1 MYRSLAC
8 IARFEFNALMQD
20 TKRAVE
26 SLKLQQE
33 SVVQALET
41 ARQAHATAGLMTDET
56 AMQLHRLEIR
66 LRRLHHALDQVIAES
81 DGVEA
86 LPFTPSVAPA
96 LTSPVSESQ
105 LSPQPSPAFFS
116 QWKRI
121 RELSERF
128 LKTCC
133 RKVAPLMP
141 SWVKGAGLPC
151 G

>member
-1 MYRSLAC
+1 MHRSLTSV
-8 IARFEFNALMQD
+8 ARFEFNALTQE
-20 TKRAVE
+20 TRRAVQ

-33 SVVQALET
+33 SVVQAIEA

-56 AMQLHRLEIR
+56 AMQLRRLEIR
-66 LRRLHHALDQVIAES
+66 LKRLHNALDQVMAES

-86 LPFTPSVAPA
+86 LPFIPSVAPA
-96 LTSPVSESQ
+96 LASSVSESR
-105 LSPQPSPAFFS
+105 LLPQPSPTLLS
-116 QWKRI
+116 QLKRV